1 MKPNLPN
8 SITTFRVVMTP
19 LIVILLFQSSMTSR
33 LLAFAFFIIAALSDL
48 WDGYLARSRNQITTF
63 GKLVD
68 PVADKLL
75 LVATLI
81 PLYLLV
87 LRHSYLGGLP
97 VYGGIPLWVVIILL
111 GREAA
116 ITALRTFAAKRGH
129 VVPAGT
135 SGKRKALMQN
145 IWLGSMIL
153 WVAFQT
159 GAHQQGWDGAFWSF
173 WVQLNGW
180 FSAVTLTIALGLT
193 VYSMAEYLLSF
204 RRILADKPA

>member
-19 LIVILLFQSSMTSR
+19 IIVILLFQNSMTSR
-33 LLAFAFFIIAALSDL
+33 LLAFAFFLIAALSDL

-81 PLYLLV
+81 PLYLLT
-87 LRHSYLGGLP
+87 LRYPYLGGLP
-97 VYGGIPLWVVIILL
+97 IYGGIPLWVVVLLL
-111 GREAA
+111 GREVV
-116 ITALRTFAAKRGH
+116 ITALRTVAAKRGH

-145 IWLGSMIL
+145 VFIGSMIL

-159 GAHQQGWDGAFWSF
+159 GAHQQGWDGPFWHF

-180 FSAVTLTIALGLT
+180 FSTVTLTIALWLT
-193 VYSMAEYLLSF
+193 IYSMAEYLLSF
-204 RRILADKPA
+204 RRILAGKPA

>member
-19 LIVILLFQSSMTSR
+19 LVVILLFQSSMTLR
-33 LLAFAFFIIAALSDL
+33 LLAFAFFVIAALSDL
-48 WDGYLARSRNQITTF
+48 WDGYLARSRNQITDF

-75 LVATLI
+75 LIATLI
-81 PLYLLV
+81 PLYLLM
-87 LRHSYLGGLP
+87 LRYPYLRGLP
-97 VYGGIPLWVVIILL
+97 LYDGIPLWVVIVLL
-111 GREAA
+111 GREVA
-116 ITALRTFAAKRGH
+116 ITALRTLAAKRGH

-145 IWLGSMIL
+145 IWIGSMIL

-159 GAHQQGWDGAFWSF
+159 GAYQQGWDGPFWHF

-180 FSAVTLTIALGLT
+180 FSAITLTIALGLT

-204 RRILADKPA
+204 RRILAGKPA

>member
-1 MKPNLPN
+1 MTPNLPN
-8 SITTFRVVMTP
+8 AITTFRVVITP
-19 LIVILLFQSSMTSR
+19 LVVVLLFQDSMTSR
-33 LLAFAFFIIAALSDL
+33 LLAFAFFVIAALSDL
-48 WDGYLARSRNQITTF
+48 WDGYLARSRDQITNF

-75 LVATLI
+75 LVATLV

-87 LRHSYLGGLP
+87 LRHPYLGGIPL
-97 VYGGIPLWVVIILL
+97 YGGIPLWVVVVLL
-111 GREAA
+111 GREVA
-116 ITALRTFAAKRGH
+116 ITALRTYAARRGH

-145 IWLGSMIL
+145 IFIGSMIL

-159 GAHQQGWDGAFWSF
+159 GAHQHDWDGRFWRF
-173 WVQLNGW
+173 WQQLNGW
-180 FSAVTLTIALGLT
+180 FAAVTLTIALALT
-193 VYSMAEYLLSF
+193 VYSMAVYFYSF

>member
-19 LIVILLFQSSMTSR
+19 IVVILLFQNSMTAR
-33 LLAFAFFIIAALSDL
+33 LLAFVFFVIAALSDL

-81 PLYLLV
+81 PLYLLT
-87 LRHSYLGGLP
+87 LRDPHLGGLP
-97 VYGGIPLWVVIILL
+97 VYDGIPLWVVILLL
-111 GREAA
+111 GREVA
-116 ITALRTFAAKRGH
+116 ITALRTIAARRGH
-129 VVPAGT
+129 IIPAGA

-145 IWLGSMIL
+145 IFIGSMIL

-159 GAHQQGWDGAFWSF
+159 GAQQMAWDGPLWQF
-173 WVQLNGW
+173 WVWLNGW
-180 FSAVTLTIALGLT
+180 FSAVTLSIALGLT